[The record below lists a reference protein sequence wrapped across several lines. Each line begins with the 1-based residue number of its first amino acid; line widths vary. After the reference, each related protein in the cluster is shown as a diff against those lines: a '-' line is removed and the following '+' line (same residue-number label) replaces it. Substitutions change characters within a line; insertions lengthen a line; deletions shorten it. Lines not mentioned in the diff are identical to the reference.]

1 MNCGPLTRV
10 RSSVP
15 TKSSFRSVRV
25 EWARSI
31 ARDTRLDCD
40 LAIKI
45 LPDAMTRDADRVAR
59 FEREAK
65 VPAHRGKA
73 KEGRT

>member
-1 MNCGPLTRV
+1 
-10 RSSVP
+10 
-15 TKSSFRSVRV
+15 VRV